1 MDTNFIKN
9 KLEDLEKSEFILHHH
24 LGLGDHIVMNGMV
37 NYLSKY
43 YKIIY
48 LPAKEHNFTTIKF
61 MFEKNDKV
69 EVFKIG
75 SHNEYQDI
83 KSYSEL
89 KNLEILKVG
98 FENLKLN
105 KEFNTEFYQQL
116 NLSYNISFDYFDPNY
131 VELEN
136 KNLLK
141 HLRKYYKCPD
151 RYIILH
157 LESST
162 GAYDI
167 RKLNIKSDLPY
178 ILIEKKSDVFSNI
191 LYYLD
196 ALKEAEEV
204 HCINSSVFTL
214 VDRIST
220 NGKLYFHNIKK
231 EPYKS
236 FTAFNK
242 SWNYIDYY

>member
-1 MDTNFIKN
+1 METNIIKN

-37 NYLSKY
+37 NYLSKQ
-43 YKIIY
+43 YKKIH
-48 LPAKEHNFTTIKF
+48 LPAKENNYPTIKF

-75 SHNEYQDI
+75 LQNEYQDI
-83 KSYSEL
+83 KSYSDL

-98 FENLKLN
+98 FENIKLK
-105 KEFNTEFYQQL
+105 KKFNLAFYEQL
-116 NLSYNISFDYFDPNY
+116 NLSYNISFDYFNPNY
-131 VELEN
+131 IEFKN

-141 HLRKYYKCPD
+141 YLRKYYKCHD
-151 RYIILH
+151 KYIILH
-157 LESST
+157 IESST
-162 GAYDI
+162 GTYDI
-167 RKLNIKSDLPY
+167 RDLNLKSDLPY

-204 HCINSSVFTL
+204 HCINSSVYTL

-231 EPYKS
+231 EPIKS
-236 FTAFNK
+236 LTTFNK